1 MISDLTTCTPREI
14 DSALADLL
22 RQEYRQSGRLATA
35 VDSVHH
41 AANDRRTYGRGR
53 SRWGMSDQAAVDK
66 AQRIANSDQ
75 TYIGQAAAQYLQKL
89 AHEQAELA
97 RIRTESKTLN
107 DEYIRRGRWTRA
119 FLVTNGNGH
128 VHSSMSCSTCNRGGQ
143 STQFQWLVEFSDHD
157 ESEVV
162 AAAGWR
168 ACTVCYPSAPV
179 GDEKSLPTS
188 IFSEDDKARAAAR
201 ADREAAKAK
210 RQSDKIAKALTEDG
224 SEFVVSWTDRDRQRT
239 ESFKTE
245 RAAVQWYLDSIVGVY
260 IYGGGDEKRPAL
272 AAIEE
277 AIAHKH
283 QKTLDQVH
291 NEMAAKVAAKRKRD
305 GLA

>member
-1 MISDLTTCTPREI
+1 MISDLTTCTPGEI
-14 DSALADLL
+14 DGALADLL
-22 RQEYRQSGRLATA
+22 QQEYRQSGRLAIA
-35 VDSVHH
+35 LDSIHR
-41 AANDRRTYGRGR
+41 AANDRRNYGRGR
-53 SRWGMSDQAAVDK
+53 PRWGMSDQDAVDK
-66 AQRIANSDQ
+66 AQRIASSDQ
-75 TYIGQAAAQYLQKL
+75 TYIGQAAAQDLQKL
-89 AHEQAELA
+89 TREQCELT
-97 RIRTESKTLN
+97 RIRTESETLN
-107 DEYIRRGRWTRA
+107 GEYVRRGGWTRA

-179 GDEKSLPTS
+179 GDEKSLPTR
-188 IFSEDDKARAAAR
+188 IFSDDDKACAAAR
-201 ADREAAKAK
+201 AGREAAKAK
-210 RQSDKIAKALTEDG
+210 RQADKIAKALTDDG
-224 SEFVVSWTDRDRQRT
+224 SEFVVSWTDRDRERT

-245 RAAVQWYLDSIVGVY
+245 RAAVQWYLDGIVFA
-260 IYGGGDEKRPAL
+260 YGRDEKRPAL

-283 QKTLDQVH
+283 QKTLDQVRS
-291 NEMAAKVAAKRKRD
+291 ELTRKVAAKRKRD